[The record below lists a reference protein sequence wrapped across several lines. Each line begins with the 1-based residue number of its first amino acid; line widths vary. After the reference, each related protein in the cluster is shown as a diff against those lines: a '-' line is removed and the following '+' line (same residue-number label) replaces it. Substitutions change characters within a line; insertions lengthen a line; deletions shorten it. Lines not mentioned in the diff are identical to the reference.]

1 MFLEIGNYGLAD
13 ANIDWSAIAHAL
25 TKGIGL
31 AIAVVAFFMVSIF
44 LLIGAVVVSLL
55 KGLRMNS
62 LRLALFSFLNLLF
75 GLLSLVFGVVF
86 FALAFALF
94 HLKFSVLSLLLV
106 TVAIA
111 ILVAFLF
118 ASAVRFILFRFL
130 IKFESLKIVAD
141 YLNRIALLV
150 QHYFKK

>member
-1 MFLEIGNYGLAD
+1 
-13 ANIDWSAIAHAL
+13 
-25 TKGIGL
+25 
-31 AIAVVAFFMVSIF
+31 
-44 LLIGAVVVSLL
+44 
-55 KGLRMNS
+55 MNS
-62 LRLALFSFLNLLF
+62 LRLALSSFLNLLF

-86 FALAFALF
+86 FAVAFALF